1 MKPDQYT
8 TLKPYKTSLKD
19 TPKVGGLKEKD
30 GWVNMQ
36 VQFLINQKTCN
47 SDKLLVGW
55 TVLPPGAQHD
65 QHRHFNCDEFWIVI
79 KGQGVMYGENGE
91 EIPSSEGDVVFTPRG
106 HWHGFKNNSSEDVVL
121 ARGWSGAGS
130 LEAAGYESIEGGRTH

>member
-1 MKPDQYT
+1 MKPDQYSL
-8 TLKPYKTSLKD
+8 LKPFKTSLD
-19 TPKVGGLKEKD
+19 ETPKVGGLSAKD

-65 QHRHFNCDEFWIVI
+65 RHRHFNCDEFWIVI
-79 KGQGVMYGENGE
+79 KGSGVMYGENGE
-91 EIPSSEGDVVFTPRG
+91 EIPSKEGDVTFTPRARTNAAYG
-106 HWHGFKNNSSEDVVL
+106 ESPWNRHL
-121 ARGWSGAGS
+121 AASKYWP
-130 LEAAGYESIEGGRTH
+130 